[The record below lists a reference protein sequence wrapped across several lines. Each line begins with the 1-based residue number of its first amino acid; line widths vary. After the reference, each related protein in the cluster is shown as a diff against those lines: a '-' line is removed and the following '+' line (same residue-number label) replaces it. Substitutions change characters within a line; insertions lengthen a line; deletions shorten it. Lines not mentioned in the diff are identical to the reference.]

1 MRNKSPEDR
10 KIPTSIS
17 FTSQTLR
24 RIEII
29 RDAIE
34 MDRSAY
40 VNAVLEEAM
49 DIDEKRLRII
59 V

>member
-29 RDAIE
+29 RGE
-34 MDRSAY
+34 MNRSAY
-40 VNAVLEEAM
+40 VNSVLREAM
-49 DIDEKRLRII
+49 DIDEKRLRI